1 MTQHRTALAGT
12 IFNVQSPQHPSAGR
26 YVRQAVRRGFRIAF
40 QAAWPNSAGW
50 VALAAPQSIG
60 VDLIVRYYR
69 DRTFTVQ
76 VCDPRRTL
84 SEFLPDESPP
94 DGHHADGDT
103 AVA

>member
-1 MTQHRTALAGT
+1 MTVSVAPISGT
-12 IFNVQSPQHPSAGR
+12 LFNVQSTRHPSAGR
-26 YVRQAVRRGFRIAF
+26 YVRQAVKRGFRVAF

-50 VALAAPQSIG
+50 VALAAPLSNG

-84 SEFLPDESPP
+84 ADFLPDDE
-94 DGHHADGDT
+94 A